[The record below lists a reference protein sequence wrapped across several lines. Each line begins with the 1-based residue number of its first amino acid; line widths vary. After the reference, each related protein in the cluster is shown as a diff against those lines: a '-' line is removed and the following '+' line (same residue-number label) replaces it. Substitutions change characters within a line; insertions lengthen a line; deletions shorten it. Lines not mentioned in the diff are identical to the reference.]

1 LAVPHFPGPEKTQR
15 CQATTV
21 SGSTMASA
29 ERQPLQMRESQTH
42 HKRSNG
48 FNFGRFLA
56 DR

>member
-1 LAVPHFPGPEKTQR
+1 LR

-29 ERQPLQMRESQTH
+29 ERQPLQTRESQTH
-42 HKRSNG
+42 NKRSNG
-48 FNFGRFLA
+48 VNFGRFLE